1 MLVFDQLKKDDPQL
15 RFLATVVL
23 GGMVILLAGLWW
35 VQIVSTR
42 VYKEKLE
49 TQSVRTV
56 RIPALRGKIL
66 DREGRPLAEN
76 RPSYNVDMYLEE
88 LSKNFKAAYATAITA
103 AKKNLSAQAAVRE
116 KQLGRKLT
124 AQEKKQFAL
133 TSALMGEIQK
143 QTRYQV
149 ISNMVENLSV
159 RVQQPLEMTQKEFEK
174 HYARALALPMTILP
188 NMTPVQVA
196 RFEEQQAEEPGM
208 ELEVHPMRYYPNGT
222 TAAHLIGYLVH
233 QNADDAED
241 DHKYNYR
248 LPEFVGQTV
257 GIEGIFNDE
266 LQGTPGEK
274 SVLVNYLGYKQSE
287 TVWTPAEPG
296 QNVVLTIDLDIQ
308 RAADA
313 ALDSIKEN
321 AHGAIVVMD
330 VRSGDVLAMSSF
342 PTYNPNHFIQRP
354 AQEVWS
360 REWERW
366 TNETAEV
373 QMNHAMQGMYPPGSI
388 FKIVVGLAGLE
399 QKAFDPTVPW
409 HSDGYYMLGGH
420 KIGDTAHAGD
430 FDFNRA
436 LAKSSNPYF
445 INVGLLPGVLP
456 KIVALGHKLHFG
468 ERTGLLPHQEDRGY
482 FPTAGD
488 IADPTWRAGSTAN
501 LSIGQAKIA
510 VTPLQ
515 VAVMISA
522 VANGGTVWWPRMV
535 SRVEGGPENVTQNFP
550 GRRVRDTIGVSQRNL
565 RIVHEAM
572 SADVESKEGTGH
584 AAAVPGF
591 RIAGKTGTAQVE
603 KNGHID
609 KSAGITWFG
618 SFAPVEN
625 PRYAVV
631 VMVVSGISGGSTCAP
646 LAHKVY
652 EAIYQ
657 KEQKGGKSI
666 LAETR

>member
-23 GGMVILLAGLWW
+23 GGFLILLGGLWW

-49 TQSVRTV
+49 IQSVRTV

-88 LSKNFKAAYATAITA
+88 LSKNFRTAYSTAITA
-103 AKKNLSAQAAVRE
+103 AKKNLALQAAARE

-124 AQEKKQFAL
+124 TLEKKQFAM
-133 TSALMGEIQK
+133 TTALMGEIQK
-143 QTRYQV
+143 QTRYWV

-159 RVQQPLEMTQKEFEK
+159 RVQQPLDLTEKEFEK

-222 TAAHLIGYLVH
+222 TAAHLLGYLVH
-233 QNADDAED
+233 QNSDDSED

-248 LPEFVGQTV
+248 LPEFVGHTV
-257 GIEGIFNDE
+257 GIEGIYNDE
-266 LQGTPGEK
+266 LEGTPGEK

-287 TVWTPAEPG
+287 TVWTSAEPG
-296 QNVVLTIDLDIQ
+296 QNVTLTIDLDIQ

-313 ALDSIKEN
+313 ALDTIKEN

-330 VRSGDVLAMSSF
+330 VRNGDVVAMSSF

-354 AQEVWS
+354 SQDIWS
-360 REWERW
+360 HEWERW

-373 QMNHAMQGMYPPGSI
+373 QMDHALQGMYPPGSI

-399 QKAFDPTVPW
+399 QRAFDPKAIF
-409 HSDGYYMLGGH
+409 HSDGYYMLGRRR
-420 KIGDTAHAGD
+420 IGDTAHAGD
-430 FDFNRA
+430 FDFDRA

-445 INVGLLPGVLP
+445 IDLGLRPGVLP

-468 ERTGLLPHQEDRGY
+468 ERTGLLPNQEDRGY
-482 FPTAGD
+482 FPTVDD
-488 IADPTWRAGSTAN
+488 ISDSTWRAGSTAN
-501 LSIGQAKIA
+501 LSIGQEKVA

-522 VANGGTVWWPRMV
+522 VANGGTVWWPRIV
-535 SRVEGGPENVTQNFP
+535 SRVEGGPENTVQNFP

-565 RIVHEAM
+565 QLVHEAM

-584 AAAVPGF
+584 AAAVPGP
-591 RIAGKTGTAQVE
+591 AVAVE
-603 KNGHID
+603 LD
-609 KSAGITWFG
+609 
-618 SFAPVEN
+618 
-625 PRYAVV
+625 
-631 VMVVSGISGGSTCAP
+631 
-646 LAHKVY
+646 
-652 EAIYQ
+652 
-657 KEQKGGKSI
+657 
-666 LAETR
+666 